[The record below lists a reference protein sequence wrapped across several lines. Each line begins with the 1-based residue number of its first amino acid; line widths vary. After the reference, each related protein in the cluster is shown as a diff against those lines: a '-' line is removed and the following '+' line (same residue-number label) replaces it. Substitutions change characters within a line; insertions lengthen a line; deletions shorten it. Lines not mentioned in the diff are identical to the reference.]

1 MEQKLDPN
9 SQKKVFINDSLD
21 CKNRGYKGLKG
32 EVLKERYK
40 FVKQLTKG
48 AYGQIYMIEDLK
60 NNRKMAMKVQ
70 EDQDMTS
77 NEIGAMRKISDVF
90 DANKASQM
98 SAQEIN
104 YDATPRVSDY
114 GLFKLVNFGEIDAKK
129 DSKTVAF
136 YIMPLYEM
144 NLQEYLDRF

>member
-1 MEQKLDPN
+1 
-9 SQKKVFINDSLD
+9 
-21 CKNRGYKGLKG
+21 
-32 EVLKERYK
+32 
-40 FVKQLTKG
+40 
-48 AYGQIYMIEDLK
+48 
-60 NNRKMAMKVQ
+60 
-70 EDQDMTS
+70 
-77 NEIGAMRKISDVF
+77 
-90 DANKASQM
+90 M

-144 NLQEYLDRF
+144 NLQEYLRQFSGVQKIEKILDVTYKLVSIFKYVHCSKRTFNDLKLQNIMINTTGNLDSDPEVFLIDFGFASKYV